1 MKILYYLFVLL
12 FSCFG
17 LVGSGKD
24 ERDRETING
33 RQCMGLGICN
43 IICINSVFFFADVGF
58 LKWEVLV
65 FLVEIYIYAILIFC
79 VFLAL
84 DGMGWMGGCV
94 G

>member
-33 RQCMGLGICN
+33 RQCMGLGICS
-43 IICINSVFFFADVGF
+43 IICINSIFFFADVGF

-65 FLVEIYIYAILIFC
+65 FLLERYIYTLF
-79 VFLAL
+79 
-84 DGMGWMGGCV
+84 
-94 G
+94 